1 MTYKKAWNHS
11 LKLRCFAVIE
21 KLCFKVR
28 VGKWYFTLIWP
39 SRIQIQ
45 VLNGSFLSKI
55 ATNELCDFV
64 CILYTHLYKV
74 FTNLKVFL
82 FNFIVHT
89 EQAGRSYKGQEKLKK
104 KRLIKLSYRQALL
117 KKEILKLDLKQKNI
131 Y

>member
-1 MTYKKAWNHS
+1 MDPS
-11 LKLRCFAVIE
+11 CPKLPQMSYVILFAFYILIYI
-21 KLCFKVR
+21 KFLQ
-28 VGKWYFTLIWP
+28 TL
-39 SRIQIQ
+39 R
-45 VLNGSFLSKI
+45 F
-55 ATNELCDFV
+55 
-64 CILYTHLYKV
+64 
-74 FTNLKVFL
+74 FL